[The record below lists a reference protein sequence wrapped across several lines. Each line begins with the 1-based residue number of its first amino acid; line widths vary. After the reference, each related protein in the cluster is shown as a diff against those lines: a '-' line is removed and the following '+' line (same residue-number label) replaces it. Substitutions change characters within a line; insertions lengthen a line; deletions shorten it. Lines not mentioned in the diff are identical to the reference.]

1 MQHPDF
7 LHETAT
13 LAAQQPLASGY
24 VLLTLHAPR
33 IAAQARPGQ
42 FIHARIPGL
51 ENSALRRPF
60 SIYDAQGEM
69 LSILYKRVGRGT
81 EQLAALAPGV
91 PIDFIGPLGNGFP
104 ALCEGMTP
112 VLVAGGYGV
121 APLHFFARRVTT
133 RGHLTRGHLFVGGRT
148 ASDILCVDAFENL
161 SWTVHIT
168 TEDASLGIHG
178 RVTDAL
184 LPWFVRN
191 QAPVEIFACGPDG
204 MLRALSQ
211 LDVPTWV
218 SLDKHMVCGVG
229 ACLACVQK
237 IRQPD
242 GSAAQLRVCHDGPIF
257 EARSVV
263 W

>member
-13 LAAQQPLASGY
+13 LTAQQPLTSGY

-33 IAAQARPGQ
+33 IAKQARPGQ

-51 ENSALRRPF
+51 ESCALRRPF
-60 SIYDAQGEM
+60 SIHDTEGET
-69 LSILYKRVGRGT
+69 LSIIYKRVGRGT
-81 EQLAALAPGV
+81 EQLATLAPNTKL
-91 PIDFIGPLGNGFP
+91 DLIGPLGNGFP
-104 ALCEGMTP
+104 LPRDGATP
-112 VLVAGGYGV
+112 VLVVGGYGV
-121 APLHFFARRVTT
+121 APLHFFARRLATT
-133 RGHLTRGHLFVGGRT
+133 GHLFIGGRT
-148 ASDILCVDAFENL
+148 SSDILCVDVFQKL
-161 SWTVHIT
+161 GWTVHIT
-168 TEDASLGIHG
+168 TEDASLGTRG

-184 LPWFVRN
+184 LPWLAQHN
-191 QAPVEIFACGPDG
+191 APVEIFACGPDG

-211 LDVPTWV
+211 LDVPTWI

-229 ACLACVQK
+229 ACLACIQK
-237 IRQPD
+237 IKQPD
-242 GSAAQLRVCHDGPIF
+242 GSVAQLRVCHDGPIF